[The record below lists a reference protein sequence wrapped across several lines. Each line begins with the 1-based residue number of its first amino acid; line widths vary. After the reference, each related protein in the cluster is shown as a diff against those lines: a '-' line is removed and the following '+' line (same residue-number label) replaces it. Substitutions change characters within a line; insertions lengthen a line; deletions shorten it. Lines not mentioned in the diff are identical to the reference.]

1 MSRTIDRTRPL
12 YRDDPVIARLTDEQV
27 WALAELVARMAASYA
42 RRLEAEGVAV
52 EDIPQRLAQDANAPP
67 RTDAGAA
74 RVAGAG
80 QGARR
85 KENRCTA

>member
-42 RRLEAEGVAV
+42 GRLEAEGVAV
-52 EDIPQRLAQDANAPP
+52 EDIPRRLAQDANAPP
-67 RTDAGAA
+67 GADIRTA
-74 RVAGAG
+74 RPAGAG
-80 QGARR
+80 RGAHRR
-85 KENRCTA
+85 END